1 MTNENA
7 EPDLTIG
14 DLVARG
20 DRLGLYCDAC
30 SRFRYMRTEN
40 LPGSL
45 NIKGMADQL
54 SCIKCW
60 SPDGRDAASAA
71 GRTNR
76 ILAGGERLKT
86 MGRRRY

>member
-60 SPDGRDAASAA
+60 SPDVATRPVRRDA
-71 GRTNR
+71 RTGYWP
-76 ILAGGERLKT
+76 AESG
-86 MGRRRY
+86 